1 MIVRENLE
9 DLKNSLSI
17 KPEKLGLKHTINK
30 KAPLLPFSTRGTE
43 RAKFAKGFQGVL
55 GEFTRLVSGNKLK
68 MEVNLEELIGEIS
81 KSVDV
86 SKQDKSQFEQ
96 ILRTF
101 LQDSDNTI
109 KIFHLHLFQYL
120 PLSDK
125 ADKKGEQDIARF
137 LLDVLLGEKER
148 RPYINQIPFIS
159 KLFKEDFQFLAE
171 HKDYFRTHYHLFLS
185 YYYFIYITQL
195 TLKLSQVGKAN
206 FSENNEVYFTL
217 DWESTS
223 KNRKGYTHGYQMI
236 KDTGRHLLL
245 HINCLEHLN
254 FLMGV
259 EKAGGYP
266 ELKETYQQLSDE
278 DKKVFL
284 EMLCDWVMEYRG
296 HLGLGAYEGN
306 LELEYDTLVQSL
318 FRSIEEAY
326 EKDTMQ
332 GPRHRYS
339 LSIEEVG
346 KKYFL
351 KTRGSLGYMLNISQD
366 MLLLLTALSLK
377 KERKPLKQVFIDLEA
392 RGLFFDRYS
401 KEEIVQLFDKLNL
414 IDKKSD
420 SGDAQYVKPIL

>member
-1 MIVRENLE
+1 
-9 DLKNSLSI
+9 
-17 KPEKLGLKHTINK
+17 
-30 KAPLLPFSTRGTE
+30 
-43 RAKFAKGFQGVL
+43 
-55 GEFTRLVSGNKLK
+55 
-68 MEVNLEELIGEIS
+68 
-81 KSVDV
+81 
-86 SKQDKSQFEQ
+86 
-96 ILRTF
+96 
-101 LQDSDNTI
+101 
-109 KIFHLHLFQYL
+109 
-120 PLSDK
+120 
-125 ADKKGEQDIARF
+125 
-137 LLDVLLGEKER
+137 
-148 RPYINQIPFIS
+148 
-159 KLFKEDFQFLAE
+159 
-171 HKDYFRTHYHLFLS
+171 
-185 YYYFIYITQL
+185 
-195 TLKLSQVGKAN
+195 LSQVGKAT

-284 EMLCDWVMEYRG
+284 EMLCDWVMEYRR

-306 LELEYDTLVQSL
+306 LELEYDTIVQSL